1 MPPSGPCTDAEFV
14 RRAFLDTCGI
24 LPPPDEAK
32 ARVAD
37 AARPERHEARGSP
50 IVGLLIFL
58 FVIFVF
64 SSLFRGR
71 RGGLGSALP
80 WIILNVLTSSG
91 RGGGGGGDWGGGG
104 GGFSGGGGSF
114 GGGGSSGRW

>member
-1 MPPSGPCTDAEFV
+1 MIEQLG
-14 RRAFLDTCGI
+14 
-24 LPPPDEAK
+24 LPPEEAQ
-32 ARVAD
+32 ARAAD
-37 AARPERHEARGSP
+37 AARPEKHEGRGSP
-50 IVGLLIFL
+50 IIGFLIFL

-80 WIILNVLTSSG
+80 WIILSALNNSG
-91 RGGGGGGDWGGGG
+91 RGGGDWGGGG